1 MEPSINIK
9 LDNLNLCQN
18 IVTETDQTEKRE
30 IKKEKQKNKKIKAIQ
45 EINTELKNFKHL
57 EFRQQRFMKQ
67 VEQQAH
73 LKYNSQKFTSEH
85 TLLTNESPH
94 HYQNPNSS

>member
-73 LKYNSQKFTSEH
+73 LKYN
-85 TLLTNESPH
+85 
-94 HYQNPNSS
+94 